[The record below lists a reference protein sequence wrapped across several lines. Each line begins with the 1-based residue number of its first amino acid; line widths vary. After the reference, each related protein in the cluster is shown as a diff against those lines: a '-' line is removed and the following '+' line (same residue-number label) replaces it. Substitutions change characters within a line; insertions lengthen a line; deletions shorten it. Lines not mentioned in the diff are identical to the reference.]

1 MRLIQFDKYLSA
13 ALFSLASF
21 QTILCFCAGVFVAW
35 SAKTEV
41 WLAEL

>member
-21 QTILCFCAGVFVAW
+21 QTILCFCAGVVAW